1 MIVPDDKGV
10 NLSRAAKSKQT
21 SLQSSDHEVPGMRA
35 ESLRNHNLQL
45 LAYRIVTGS
54 EVMSRADLANE
65 TGLNRSTVTRLIE
78 RLIDFGII
86 KEGSTRIGPSGR
98 PSIML
103 TPARRTHGSI
113 GAEVGQDYICACVMD
128 LRGNIIAEQFDQV
141 DVPAYSPQS
150 TLGKLAAMVNEL
162 TTQIQ
167 RSGLSLCGITCGFSG
182 IISSSTSNL
191 HMSPHLGWRNI
202 DLEKNFRSKLN
213 TQVPVDY
220 QNTAN
225 LSALAESIV
234 RQKTGQE
241 LSDFIFI
248 SQNSA
253 IGSALVL
260 DGKVSSG
267 LHGWA
272 GEIAHIAVSDEDRPC
287 DCGAVGCL
295 DAYIDKENLLDRAGL
310 PANSPWEQLFAS
322 LHKGNSQAT
331 EAVRLCGIYLGRALS
346 TYINLVDVTTIVLG
360 GVLKKLLPYYEDAL
374 RDELTRRALCSK
386 WMEIN
391 LQESIVKEGS
401 SLQGAA
407 WNSLLHF
414 LSAPESWQCPTDIA
428 LSYFPVDETPTTFID

>member
-1 MIVPDDKGV
+1 MIVPDDEGV
-10 NLSRAAKSKQT
+10 YLRKAAKSKKA
-21 SLQSSDHEVPGMRA
+21 SSHSSDHEVPGMRA

-45 LAYRIVTGS
+45 LAYRIITGS

-78 RLIDFGII
+78 HLIDFGII
-86 KEGSTRIGPSGR
+86 KEGSTRIGSSGR

-103 TPARRTHGSI
+103 TPARRTHGGI
-113 GAEVGQDYICACVMD
+113 GAEVGRDYLSACVMD
-128 LRGNIIAEQFDQV
+128 LRGNIIAEQFDQL
-141 DVPAYSPQS
+141 DVPAYSPQH
-150 TLGKLAAMVNEL
+150 TLEKLATMVNEL
-162 TTQIQ
+162 STQIQ
-167 RSGLSLCGITCGFSG
+167 RSGLSLCGITCGVSG

-202 DLEKNFRSKLN
+202 DLGKHFSSKLN

-225 LSALAESIV
+225 LSALAESIA
-234 RQKTGQE
+234 RQKTGRE

-272 GEIAHIAVSDEDRPC
+272 GEIAHIAVSDEDKPC
-287 DCGAVGCL
+287 DCGSVGCL
-295 DAYIDKENLLDRAGL
+295 DAYIDKANLLERAGI

-322 LHKGNSQAT
+322 LHKGNAQAT
-331 EAVRLCGIYLGRALS
+331 EAVRLCGTYLGRALS

-360 GVLKKLLPYYEDAL
+360 GVLKKLLPYYKDAL
-374 RDELTRRALCSK
+374 HAELTHRALCSQ

-407 WNSLLHF
+407 WNSLLRF
-414 LSAPESWQCPTDIA
+414 LSTPESWQCPTDIA
-428 LSYFPVDETPTTFID
+428 LTYFPVDETPTIFID